1 MSSIKA
7 KTIYELKD
15 CTIIGVEPGNV
26 NKVAEDDTVVAFTVR
41 ADETG
46 TNKRYK
52 ILTKGKLAYNVFN
65 LFLAS
70 GNTVTKSV
78 GEDITIN
85 KVVTVSMLATERE
98 DRRSEIVLENPT
110 QIEFNFNYKIV

>member
-1 MSSIKA
+1 
-7 KTIYELKD
+7 
-15 CTIIGVEPGNV
+15 
-26 NKVAEDDTVVAFTVR
+26 
-41 ADETG
+41 
-46 TNKRYK
+46 
-52 ILTKGKLAYNVFN
+52 

-85 KVVTVSMLATERE
+85 KTVTVSMLATERE